1 MPVSD
6 LPDTSGAHAPT
17 LVELVNR
24 VVDRGVSLSGDLTI
38 SVADIDL
45 IYLGLRLVLRSAI
58 APDSAH
64 EGGPRFLPEASA
76 VPEGG
81 DA

>member
-1 MPVSD
+1 VSD
-6 LPDTSGAHAPT
+6 LPEAPGAHAPT

-58 APDSAH
+58 DPDSAH
-64 EGGPRFLPEASA
+64 ESGPSFLPGAAA

-81 DA
+81 DV

>member
-1 MPVSD
+1 MSD
-6 LPDTSGAHAPT
+6 LPGAAGVHAPT

-45 IYLGLRLVLRSAI
+45 IYLGLRLVLRSTI
-58 APDSAH
+58 DPGSPH
-64 EGGPRFLPEASA
+64 EGGPSYLPEAAA
-76 VPEGG
+76 VSG
-81 DA
+81 DDP